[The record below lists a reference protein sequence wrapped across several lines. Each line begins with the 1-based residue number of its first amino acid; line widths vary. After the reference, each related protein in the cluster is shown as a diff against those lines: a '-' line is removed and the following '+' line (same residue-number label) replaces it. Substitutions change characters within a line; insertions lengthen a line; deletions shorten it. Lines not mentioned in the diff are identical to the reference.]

1 MMETM
6 GMMSIKDEDL
16 VEGTEC
22 AGAAVDSSS
31 VVANRFGNG
40 QIKIRP

>member
-16 VEGTEC
+16 VEGTER
-22 AGAAVDSSS
+22 AGAAAFLEYASKAQVTL
-31 VVANRFGNG
+31 F
-40 QIKIRP
+40 I